1 MMQNRE
7 KLKLVTHKYRKKID
21 SKFYF
26 MLSTDCRL
34 SKKTWKAFLPSDW
47 EKESKIKA
55 LLLKFNI
62 SSVYSITS
70 LTLLFINEFS

>member
-26 MLSTDCRL
+26 MLSTDCKL
-34 SKKTWKAFLPSDW
+34 SKKHEKLFYQVTERKKA
-47 EKESKIKA
+47 K
-55 LLLKFNI
+55 
-62 SSVYSITS
+62 
-70 LTLLFINEFS
+70 